1 MSVKSFK
8 FISPG
13 IFINEIDNS
22 QLPRIPDELGPV
34 IIGRTERGP
43 SMRPVKVN
51 SFSEYVQIFG
61 NPIPGGQGGDVWRDG
76 NYTAPTY
83 AAYAAQAYLRNANAV
98 TMVRLLG
105 AQKAGI
111 SSTSGGRAGWTV
123 SGSNDPDSSVNGGAY
138 GLFIFPSA
146 SSTTAVTGTLAAV
159 WYLDH
164 GSIQLS
170 GTLRGSHPL
179 NAQVTGT
186 AFLAEDLAQSGVS
199 GAGTHEYKVL
209 IKDED
214 GNLKHETAFNFT
226 RSSSKYIRK
235 VFNTNPTLINT
246 NCTRGPQTASY
257 WLGPSY
263 ERNLTQYVTTANSY
277 GVILGLDSGSNNAAN
292 FRFGFQ
298 AAQTP
303 WIISQHLQSSF
314 AGFVA
319 DSMTKLFK
327 FHALDSGEDV
337 QKTIKISISGIKR
350 STNEHDPFGSF
361 NIEIR
366 DLQDSDNSPV
376 ILERF
381 NNCNLNPASPNYLA
395 RRVGDQFLSWDD
407 TERRHRVY
415 GNYLNN
421 SSYIRVEM
429 NEDVEAAAT
438 DARLLPFGSF
448 GPVRFKK
455 WGQFLSGG
463 AWGGNVS
470 PEDTYVTG
478 AIGIAEPLSGS
489 WNAGLPP
496 EQFMTVGTSSIEAL
510 TAFTGTVRYPKLP
523 LRTSASAGDLAD
535 VKKAYFGM
543 DSTQD
548 GNNRYE
554 DSTQDILRVLPFTA
568 NSFTVGAGTEYSYV
582 FTLDDLSASNDGG
595 ASGEEAV
602 YTSGSRN
609 GGTSLTAKSG
619 SYEQVL
625 DMGYNRF
632 TVPIYGGFDGL
643 DITEKEPFNNTR
655 LGNSDS
661 AAYEY
666 YSVRRAIDTVADP
679 EVAEYNL
686 MAIPG
691 IHKESITAHAIDV
704 CESRGDA
711 LAVIDIDSGYVPQ
724 TENTNSQETNA
735 GSVKTAITNMRNRGL
750 NSSYGAAYY
759 PWVQI
764 RDTISDG
771 LLFVPPS
778 VVALGTYSSSQ
789 RKSELWFAPA
799 GFNRGGLTEGSAG
812 VPVLQTRTRLTSQDR
827 DDLYEANINPIATFP
842 SEGIVIF
849 GQKTLQV
856 TPSALDRINVR
867 RLMIFIKKEIS
878 RISARILF
886 DQNVQAT
893 WNRFN
898 TQADAFLS
906 SVQARLGLSDYK
918 IVLDSSTTTPELVDR
933 NIMYAKIFLKPARA
947 IEFIALDFVITNT
960 GAGFED

>member
-22 QLPRIPDELGPV
+22 QLPTIPDEIGPV

-43 SMRPVKVN
+43 SMRPVKVS

-83 AAYAAQAYLRNANAV
+83 AAYAAQAYLRNSNAV

-105 AQKAGI
+105 AQKTGI
-111 SSTSGGRAGWTV
+111 SSTSGGRAGWET
-123 SGSNDPDSSVNGGAY
+123 SGSNDTDAGNNGGAY
-138 GLFIFPSA
+138 GLFVFPSA
-146 SSTTAVTGTLAAV
+146 STTTAVTGTLAAV
-159 WYLDH
+159 WYLDE
-164 GSIQLS
+164 GTIELS
-170 GTLRGSHPL
+170 GTLRGSAPL
-179 NAQVTGT
+179 NSQVTGT
-186 AFLAEDLAQSGVS
+186 AFLAEDLSQSGVS
-199 GAGTHEYKVL
+199 GAGSHEYKVL
-209 IKDED
+209 IKDDE

-226 RSSSKYIRK
+226 RSSNKYIRK

-263 ERNLTQYVTTANSY
+263 ERSLTHYVTTANSY
-277 GVILGLDSGSNNAAN
+277 GVILGLDSGSNSAAN

-337 QKTIKISISGIKR
+337 QKSIKVSISGIKR

-361 NIEIR
+361 NVEIR
-366 DLQDSDNSPV
+366 DLKDSDNSPV

-407 TERRHRVY
+407 LERRHRVY

-429 NEDVEAAAT
+429 NEDVDAAAT

-463 AWGGNVS
+463 AWGGNET

-478 AIGIAEPLSGS
+478 AIGIAMPFTGS
-489 WNAGLPP
+489 FVRQD
-496 EQFMTVGTSSIEAL
+496 QFMMVGTGSVEL
-510 TAFTGTVRYPKLP
+510 NTAFTGTVRYPKIP
-523 LRTSASAGDLAD
+523 LRTSASAGDLPD
-535 VKKAYFGM
+535 PKKAYFGM
-543 DSTQD
+543 DTTQQ

-554 DSTQDILRVLPFTA
+554 DSTQDILRALPFTA
-568 NSFTVGAGTEYSYV
+568 NSFTIGAGTEFSYV

-595 ASGEEAV
+595 AAGEEAV

-609 GGTSLTAKSG
+609 GGTSFTAKSG

-632 TVPIYGGFDGL
+632 TVPIYGGFDGV

-655 LGNSDS
+655 LGDSDS

-691 IHKESITAHAIDV
+691 IFKESITAHAIEV

-711 LAVIDIDSGYVPQ
+711 LAVIDIDSGYKAQ
-724 TENTNSQETNA
+724 TENTESQETNA
-735 GSVKTAITNMRNRGL
+735 GSVKTAVTNMRNRGL

-764 RDTISDG
+764 RDTISDS

-812 VPVLQTRTRLTSQDR
+812 VPVIQTRTRLTSGDR

-867 RLMIFIKKEIS
+867 RLMIFVKK
-878 RISARILF
+878 RISQIAAGLLF
-886 DQNVQAT
+886 DPNVKTT
-893 WNRFN
+893 WARFTSQVN
-898 TQADAFLS
+898 PFLADVKTNF
-906 SVQARLGLSDYK
+906 GLSDYRV
-918 IVLDSSTTTPELVDR
+918 VLDDTTTTPDLIDR
-933 NIMYAKIFLKPARA
+933 NILYAKIFLKPTRA
-947 IEFIALDFVITNT
+947 IEFIAIDFNITRT
-960 GAGFED
+960 GASFDD